1 MYTNGKLERL
11 HGEMERKLHRFDA
24 SSYVGTVKNSESGH
38 VGGPFNTEPAKPA
51 LERFMEW
58 YNYRRAH
65 MSLDWEKGETPA
77 QAFLRKMAPAGET
90 VVDEQTGEEYRA
102 E

>member
-24 SSYVGTVKNSESGH
+24 SSYGSTVKNSESGH

-77 QAFLRKMAPAGET
+77 QAFLRKMAPAGEM

>member
-1 MYTNGKLERL
+1 M
-11 HGEMERKLHRFDA
+11 
-24 SSYVGTVKNSESGH
+24 
-38 VGGPFNTEPAKPA
+38 GGPFNTGPERDAV
-51 LERFMEW
+51 ERFMEW

-65 MSLDWEKGETPA
+65 MSLDWDNLETPA
-77 QAFLRKMAPAGET
+77 EAYARKMPPKGEI